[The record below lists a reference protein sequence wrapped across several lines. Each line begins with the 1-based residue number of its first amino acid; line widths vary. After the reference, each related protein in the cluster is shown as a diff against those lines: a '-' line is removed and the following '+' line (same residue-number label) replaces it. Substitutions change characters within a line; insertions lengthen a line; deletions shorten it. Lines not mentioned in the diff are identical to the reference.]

1 MRVNER
7 RRGLL
12 LKKGRGLFLTTDDKW
27 KEFGKTTKEFDNLDA
42 VKSSAKETR
51 AKTTIIEVVDTF
63 GGKNDVTF
71 YERIERV
78 LKNDSN
84 CK

>member
-7 RRGLL
+7 RRGFL

-27 KEFGKTTKEFDNLDA
+27 KEFGKTTREFDNLDA
-42 VKSSAKETR
+42 VKSSAKDTR

-63 GGKNDVTF
+63 GGDNDITF
-71 YERIERV
+71 YERVERV
-78 LKNDSN
+78 FKND
-84 CK
+84 